1 MSLPSRTIDPQK
13 DQISE
18 RNQQRKKLPPPN
30 EYAIFYLIFYWGTL
44 LGLRAMT
51 KFASDCLVIW
61 RRASDNSDT
70 HVSSLYSR
78 LVSSL
83 RGAVNLWRLSFVR
96 RRFCLLS
103 GGTNVGSDSFISFP
117 WGSWGLTCSWG
128 AQDRFGR
135 RGKGRFVINGKISN
149 WNTRQKNYKK

>member
-18 RNQQRKKLPPPN
+18 RKKLPKKKKWV
-30 EYAIFYLIFYWGTL
+30 FYILFNILLRDLIGAK
-44 LGLRAMT
+44 GNDQ
-51 KFASDCLVIW
+51 FASDCLVIW